1 VSHTESWI
9 RSRVCSNSGC
19 VEVQFLRS
27 EIRLRDSKSPDTGV
41 ISFTPEAWTRV
52 LAALQAGKCLLKVD
66 GVQFTPSTSGGL
78 TVHAPATS
86 PTPAVML
93 CFTEHEV
100 TAFLTGVRT
109 GEFDLPAAA

>member
-1 VSHTESWI
+1 VSLTEHWTKSHF
-9 RSRVCSNSGC
+9 SGGNGC
-19 VEVQFLRS
+19 VETRLADDKVQ
-27 EIRLRDSKSPDTGV
+27 LRDSKSPADGV
-41 ISFTPEAWTRV
+41 ITFIPEAWTRV

-86 PTPAVML
+86 STPAVML

-100 TAFLTGVRT
+100 TAFRTGVIA